1 MAADTESLFHINSAS
16 GAAMT
21 GKIRGLLL
29 VLLLVVPLAG
39 CGSNN
44 EPASLTPDS
53 TETSSPTAIV
63 SQTPT
68 TRASTPAPT
77 PIHLITT
84 SSGTQTQ
91 TGTATDA
98 PPTPTV
104 GPERTASPSTTQLAT
119 PTATSTATSEPTPTP
134 VPRPDNPTDDEI
146 ERSVTVT
153 RVIDGETVEV
163 AYSDGKIDLV
173 RLLGVDTP
181 ETNTAYETPDEYGIP
196 DTPRGRNWLLLW
208 GDRATTFTRTELVG
222 EQVRIVTDPETDRRD
237 THGRL
242 VVYVYKGETNFNR
255 ALLEQG
261 YARRYDD
268 SEFTLRET
276 FGAIEADARADS
288 RGLWGFE
295 NRSTPAQTQSHSPR
309 SDPD

>member
-1 MAADTESLFHINSAS
+1 
-16 GAAMT
+16 MT
-21 GKIRGLLL
+21 SKIRVLLL

-44 EPASLTPDS
+44 EPASLTPES
-53 TETSSPTAIV
+53 TETSSPTATV
-63 SQTPT
+63 SQTST
-68 TRASTPAPT
+68 TRASTPAST
-77 PIHLITT
+77 PIHLIAT

-91 TGTATDA
+91 IQTGTATDTLS
-98 PPTPTV
+98 PSTV
-104 GPERTASPSTTQLAT
+104 GPERTASPSTTQPAT
-119 PTATSTATSEPTPTP
+119 PTVTSTATLTSEPPPTP
-134 VPRPDNPTDDEI
+134 IPRPDNPTDDGI

-153 RVIDGETVEV
+153 RAIDGDTVEV

-208 GDRATTFTRTELVG
+208 GDRATTVTRTELVG
-222 EQVRIVTDPETDRRD
+222 EQVRIVTDPDTDRRD

-255 ALLEQG
+255 ALLERG

-268 SEFTLRET
+268 SDFTLRET
-276 FGAIEADARADS
+276 FGTIEADARVDS

-295 NRSTPAQTQSHSPR
+295 NRSTSAQTQSHSPR
-309 SDPD
+309 SDLD

>member
-1 MAADTESLFHINSAS
+1 
-16 GAAMT
+16 MT
-21 GKIRGLLL
+21 SKIRVLLL

-44 EPASLTPDS
+44 EPASLTPES
-53 TETSSPTAIV
+53 TETSSPTATV
-63 SQTPT
+63 SQTST
-68 TRASTPAPT
+68 TRASTPAST
-77 PIHLITT
+77 PIHLIAT

-91 TGTATDA
+91 TQIQTGTATDTLS
-98 PPTPTV
+98 PSTV
-104 GPERTASPSTTQLAT
+104 GPERTASPSTTQPAT
-119 PTATSTATSEPTPTP
+119 PTVTSTATLTSEPPPTP
-134 VPRPDNPTDDEI
+134 IPRPDNPTDDGI

-153 RVIDGETVEV
+153 RAIDGDTVEV

-222 EQVRIVTDPETDRRD
+222 EQVRIVTDPDTDRRD

-255 ALLEQG
+255 ALLERG

-276 FGAIEADARADS
+276 FGTIEADARVDS

-295 NRSTPAQTQSHSPR
+295 NRSTSAQTQSHSPR
-309 SDPD
+309 SDLD